1 METAEVGGAS
11 ALRVAKAVALLLC
24 GASAHVWLGG
34 GSASPTQVA
43 APPAA
48 RVAAVQ
54 AQHAAAGTSG
64 SAAQTLAIISTVGSA
79 VQVKLEAREQSP
91 AVGKQAGLRAVLG
104 IIAAPVQAAEV
115 DEAVTRERVQIPEA
129 LPAVLTSAELEPAAL
144 APEPVEEVEEKGN
157 SNTPAAEPVG
167 TLLETP
173 PEPESTTPAA
183 ESISDERLVT
193 DVLQQYRLA
202 YERLDVTATQHI
214 WPSVDARALSSAFRQ
229 LAGQRLT
236 FQSCGVSL
244 SGSGAGATAR
254 CQGRAE
260 YIPKV
265 GGRRPYVA
273 DAEWVFDLAKR
284 DADWQIT
291 RASATVK

>member
-1 METAEVGGAS
+1 METAEVDGAS
-11 ALRVAKAVALLLC
+11 APRFAKAIALLLC
-24 GASAHVWLGG
+24 GASAHVWLGS
-34 GSASPTQVA
+34 GSVSPTQVA
-43 APPAA
+43 VPPAA
-48 RVAAVQ
+48 SVAAVQ
-54 AQHAAAGTSG
+54 AQHASAGTAG
-64 SAAQTLAIISTVGSA
+64 SAAQSLAIVSTVGSV
-79 VQVKLEAREQSP
+79 VQETHEAREQSP
-91 AVGKQAGLRAVLG
+91 ALGKRAGLRSAVLG
-104 IIAAPVQAAEV
+104 IIAAPVQAAGANDV
-115 DEAVTRERVQIPEA
+115 GPREPVHIPEA
-129 LPAVLTSAELEPAAL
+129 LPALLTSAELEPAAL
-144 APEPVEEVEEKGN
+144 APAPEPVKEE
-157 SNTPAAEPVG
+157 SNTPAPEPVG
-167 TLLETP
+167 ALLETP
-173 PEPESTTPAA
+173 PEPESTTTAA

-214 WPSVDARALSSAFRQ
+214 WPSVDVRALSSAFRQ

-236 FQSCGVSL
+236 FQSCGVSV

-284 DADWQIT
+284 NADWQIT